1 MGVNINF
8 SQHFHTDAED
18 VGLGCAVY
26 SIRPDSTGQTGAVGK
41 QQEQRQTGVDE
52 SATNDFESPS
62 RDGDNANFWRGGE
75 LVMPQISAY
84 LSPEDGDFLAW
95 RTNHLLHGVAP
106 FPPSVGDS
114 ADGTLPRPPLRT
126 AFVFFQTEAV
136 HRGCLVCSD

>member
-26 SIRPDSTGQTGAVGK
+26 SIGPHSTGRAGAAGK
-41 QQEQRQTGVDE
+41 QPEQRQTGVDE
-52 SATNDFESPS
+52 SATTTPA
-62 RDGDNANFWRGGE
+62 DNANFWRGGE
-75 LVMPQISAY
+75 LVLPQLSAY

-95 RTNHLLHGVAP
+95 RTNRLLHGVAP
-106 FPPSVGDS
+106 FAPSALGQAGGAPP
-114 ADGTLPRPPLRT
+114 LLRT

-136 HRGCLVCSD
+136 HRGCLTCSD